1 MLKKILIV
9 LAVLIVGFVALVAT
23 RPDVTTVERSVV
35 VDAPPTVVFDYV
47 NDFRQWAAWS
57 PWDALDPEQK
67 KTFEGPET
75 GKGAITTWSGNDK
88 VGKGKMTILESKPGA
103 FVRIELEFI
112 EPWASKNE
120 TTFTLTPEGDGTKVV
135 WSSTFENNFMSKA
148 FGLFVDMDSMIGGD
162 FEKGLASLK
171 AAAEKS
177 KVAAPMAAP
186 AAAPDAGMADP
197 ADAAAPA
204 GDAGAAPAADAG

>member
-23 RPDVTTVERSVV
+23 RPDTTTVERSVV

-57 PWDALDPEQK
+57 PWDALDPSQS
-67 KTFEGPET
+67 KTFEGAET

-135 WSSTFENNFMSKA
+135 WGSTFDNNFMSKA
-148 FGLFVDMDSMIGGD
+148 FGLFVDMDAMIGKD
-162 FEKGLASLK
+162 FERGLATLK

-177 KVAAPMAAP
+177 KTASPVAVPDVPPAPAP
-186 AAAPDAGMADP
+186 DAAAP
-197 ADAAAPA
+197 AAPA